1 MELLGHYSNHDLQGS
16 LGRLAEK
23 LAALRAGGGPRRQ
36 PVTRRLRARPPGWV
50 IKAVAQV
57 LTDRGESMRAK
68 DIHAAV
74 EALVGEP
81 VPRSSIKGALASN
94 VAGSSGRLV
103 RVARGRYMLTESVA
117 PGSRALP

>member
-1 MELLGHYSNHDLQGS
+1 MDLLGHYSNHDLQGS

-23 LAALRAGGGPRRQ
+23 LAALRASGGPQRR
-36 PVTRRLRARPPGWV
+36 PVVCRQRARRPGWV
-50 IKAVAQV
+50 LKAIVQV
-57 LTDRGESMRAK
+57 LTDRGEPMRAK
-68 DIHAAV
+68 NIHAAV

-81 VPRSSIKGALASN
+81 VPRSSVKGALASD

-103 RVARGRYMLTESVA
+103 RVARGRYVLVEVQR